1 MNYNDAVAVYQKSPT
16 SATLKEVCKQLCS
29 EMTLREKLKMLS
41 GRQFAMRNCY
51 DLLTKGRKYNY
62 RPCIAGGI
70 KRLEIPTVAFSDGP
84 RGVVMGKSTCFPV
97 SMARGASFNDEL
109 EYEVGTAIAKEV
121 IAGGANYFAG
131 ICINLLRN
139 PRWGRAQE
147 TYGEDPFLLGKM
159 GAALTKAVQDNG
171 VIACPKHFACNS
183 IENIR
188 FSVDVHADEKTLQ
201 EVYFPHFKKCID
213 AGAMSIMGAYNLLR
227 GEHCCESKYLF
238 TDVLRD
244 QWHFEGFAIT
254 DFLFALRN
262 GERAV
267 KADMDVEMPMKI
279 LYTMLRDGETD
290 KLNAF
295 LTSTAKTTRL
305 REGKL
310 AEAPLRQA
318 KNLLIGI
325 ATMVG
330 KVGAIGGGLGVEE
343 TYRLIDLYIQE
354 CEKTSSTE
362 EVKVLQYNML
372 LDFTDRVAQVKA
384 PRNASKE
391 IYACM
396 QYIQNHTNCQIGID
410 DVAEF
415 IGKSRTY
422 VTKKFRQE
430 TGESITDFI
439 IKSKIRDAKRLLRY
453 SNRSLSE
460 ISTHL
465 CFSSQ
470 AYFQTVFKKSTGM
483 TPNEYRN
490 VHNEK

>member
-1 MNYNDAVAVYQKSPT
+1 MFDIAEQFLEESSDVGNKLAVTYTEDLYKSQDEQVLHGTYQF
-16 SATLKEVCKQLCS
+16 EN
-29 EMTLREKLKMLS
+29 ML
-41 GRQFAMRNCY
+41 
-51 DLLTKGRKYNY
+51 L
-62 RPCIAGGI
+62 
-70 KRLEIPTVAFSDGP
+70 
-84 RGVVMGKSTCFPV
+84 
-97 SMARGASFNDEL
+97 SF
-109 EYEVGTAIAKEV
+109 V
-121 IAGGANYFAG
+121 
-131 ICINLLRN
+131 
-139 PRWGRAQE
+139 
-147 TYGEDPFLLGKM
+147 
-159 GAALTKAVQDNG
+159 
-171 VIACPKHFACNS
+171 
-183 IENIR
+183 
-188 FSVDVHADEKTLQ
+188 
-201 EVYFPHFKKCID
+201 
-213 AGAMSIMGAYNLLR
+213 
-227 GEHCCESKYLF
+227 
-238 TDVLRD
+238 
-244 QWHFEGFAIT
+244 
-254 DFLFALRN
+254 
-262 GERAV
+262 
-267 KADMDVEMPMKI
+267 
-279 LYTMLRDGETD
+279 RDGETD

-295 LTSTAKTTRL
+295 LTSTAKTTHL

-318 KNLLIGI
+318 KNLLIGV

-410 DVAEF
+410 DVAGF

-470 AYFQTVFKKSTGM
+470 AYFQTVFKRSTGM

>member
-1 MNYNDAVAVYQKSPT
+1 
-16 SATLKEVCKQLCS
+16 
-29 EMTLREKLKMLS
+29 MLS
-41 GRQFAMRNCY
+41 LLQRQ
-51 DLLTKGRKYNY
+51 
-62 RPCIAGGI
+62 
-70 KRLEIPTVAFSDGP
+70 
-84 RGVVMGKSTCFPV
+84 
-97 SMARGASFNDEL
+97 
-109 EYEVGTAIAKEV
+109 
-121 IAGGANYFAG
+121 
-131 ICINLLRN
+131 
-139 PRWGRAQE
+139 
-147 TYGEDPFLLGKM
+147 
-159 GAALTKAVQDNG
+159 
-171 VIACPKHFACNS
+171 
-183 IENIR
+183 
-188 FSVDVHADEKTLQ
+188 
-201 EVYFPHFKKCID
+201 
-213 AGAMSIMGAYNLLR
+213 
-227 GEHCCESKYLF
+227 
-238 TDVLRD
+238 
-244 QWHFEGFAIT
+244 
-254 DFLFALRN
+254 
-262 GERAV
+262 
-267 KADMDVEMPMKI
+267 
-279 LYTMLRDGETD
+279 
-290 KLNAF
+290 
-295 LTSTAKTTRL
+295 
-305 REGKL
+305 
-310 AEAPLRQA
+310 
-318 KNLLIGI
+318 
-325 ATMVG
+325 
-330 KVGAIGGGLGVEE
+330 VGAIGGGLGVEE

-410 DVAEF
+410 DVAGF

>member
-1 MNYNDAVAVYQKSPT
+1 VFFVDDRINNICSLFYASHYIPLAVYEERTIVHIFSSAGSSLDLFSLFEAQSFSAEQTMYILTLPEQGTYGQIRIKNSP
-16 SATLKEVCKQLCS
+16 
-29 EMTLREKLKMLS
+29 
-41 GRQFAMRNCY
+41 MRV
-51 DLLTKGRKYNY
+51 LLGPVFPT
-62 RPCIAGGI
+62 PIT
-70 KRLEIPTVAFSDGP
+70 EDTVMTVARRNLTDKKDMDALAEFLYSIP
-84 RGVVMGKSTCFPV
+84 NCSYNQFV
-97 SMARGASFNDEL
+97 NL
-109 EYEVGTAIAKEV
+109 TA
-121 IAGGANYFAG
+121 
-131 ICINLLRN
+131 LLN
-139 PRWGRAQE
+139 
-147 TYGEDPFLLGKM
+147 F
-159 GAALTKAVQDNG
+159 
-171 VIACPKHFACNS
+171 I
-183 IENIR
+183 I
-188 FSVDVHADEKTLQ
+188 
-201 EVYFPHFKKCID
+201 
-213 AGAMSIMGAYNLLR
+213 
-227 GEHCCESKYLF
+227 
-238 TDVLRD
+238 
-244 QWHFEGFAIT
+244 
-254 DFLFALRN
+254 N
-262 GERAV
+262 GEMFDIAEQFREESSDVGNKLAV
-267 KADMDVEMPMKI
+267 TYTED
-279 LYTMLRDGETD
+279 LYKSQDEQVLHGTYQFENMLLSFVRDGETD

-295 LTSTAKTTRL
+295 LTSTAKTTHL

-318 KNLLIGI
+318 KNLLIGV

-410 DVAEF
+410 DVAGF

>member
-1 MNYNDAVAVYQKSPT
+1 MFYASHYIPLAVYEERTIVHIFSSAGSSLDLFSSFEAQSFSVEQTMYILTLPEQGMYGQIRIKNSP
-16 SATLKEVCKQLCS
+16 
-29 EMTLREKLKMLS
+29 
-41 GRQFAMRNCY
+41 MRVIFGPVFPTPITE
-51 DLLTKGRKYNY
+51 DTVM
-62 RPCIAGGI
+62 
-70 KRLEIPTVAFSDGP
+70 TVARRNLTDKKDMDALAEFLYSIP
-84 RGVVMGKSTCFPV
+84 NCSYNQFV
-97 SMARGASFNDEL
+97 NL
-109 EYEVGTAIAKEV
+109 TA
-121 IAGGANYFAG
+121 
-131 ICINLLRN
+131 LLN
-139 PRWGRAQE
+139 
-147 TYGEDPFLLGKM
+147 F
-159 GAALTKAVQDNG
+159 
-171 VIACPKHFACNS
+171 I
-183 IENIR
+183 I
-188 FSVDVHADEKTLQ
+188 
-201 EVYFPHFKKCID
+201 
-213 AGAMSIMGAYNLLR
+213 
-227 GEHCCESKYLF
+227 
-238 TDVLRD
+238 
-244 QWHFEGFAIT
+244 
-254 DFLFALRN
+254 N
-262 GERAV
+262 GEMFDIAEQFIEESSDVGNKLAV
-267 KADMDVEMPMKI
+267 TYTEN
-279 LYTMLRDGETD
+279 LYKSQDEQVLHGTYQFENMLLSFVRDGETD

-295 LTSTAKTTRL
+295 LTSTAKTTHL

-410 DVAEF
+410 DVAGF

-439 IKSKIRDAKRLLRY
+439 IKSKIRDAKRHLRY

-465 CFSSQ
+465 CF
-470 AYFQTVFKKSTGM
+470 
-483 TPNEYRN
+483 
-490 VHNEK
+490 

>member
-1 MNYNDAVAVYQKSPT
+1 MFFVDDRINNICSLFYASHYIPLAVYEERAIVHIFSSAGSSLDLFSLFEAQSFSVEQTMYILTLPEQGMYGQIRIKNSP
-16 SATLKEVCKQLCS
+16 
-29 EMTLREKLKMLS
+29 
-41 GRQFAMRNCY
+41 MRVIFGPVFPTPITE
-51 DLLTKGRKYNY
+51 DTVM
-62 RPCIAGGI
+62 
-70 KRLEIPTVAFSDGP
+70 TVARRNLTDKKDMDALAEFLYSIP
-84 RGVVMGKSTCFPV
+84 NCSYNQIV
-97 SMARGASFNDEL
+97 NL
-109 EYEVGTAIAKEV
+109 TA
-121 IAGGANYFAG
+121 
-131 ICINLLRN
+131 LLN
-139 PRWGRAQE
+139 
-147 TYGEDPFLLGKM
+147 F
-159 GAALTKAVQDNG
+159 
-171 VIACPKHFACNS
+171 I
-183 IENIR
+183 I
-188 FSVDVHADEKTLQ
+188 
-201 EVYFPHFKKCID
+201 
-213 AGAMSIMGAYNLLR
+213 
-227 GEHCCESKYLF
+227 
-238 TDVLRD
+238 
-244 QWHFEGFAIT
+244 
-254 DFLFALRN
+254 N
-262 GERAV
+262 GEMFDIAEQFLEESSDVGNKLAV
-267 KADMDVEMPMKI
+267 TYTEN
-279 LYTMLRDGETD
+279 LYKSQDEQVLHGTYQFENMLLSFVRDGETD

-295 LTSTAKTTRL
+295 LTSTAKTTHL

-318 KNLLIGI
+318 KNLLIGV

-396 QYIQNHTNCQIGID
+396 QYIQNHTNCQIGIY
-410 DVAEF
+410 DVAGF
-415 IGKSRTY
+415 IGNSRTY
-422 VTKKFRQE
+422 ITKKFRQE

-439 IKSKIRDAKRLLRY
+439 IKSKIRDAKRLLTY